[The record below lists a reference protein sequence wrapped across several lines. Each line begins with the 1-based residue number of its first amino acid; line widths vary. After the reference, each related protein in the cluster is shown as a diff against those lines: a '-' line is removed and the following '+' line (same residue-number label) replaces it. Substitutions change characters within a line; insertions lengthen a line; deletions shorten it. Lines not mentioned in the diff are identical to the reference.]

1 MLSYY
6 DERAAEYEQAY
17 TAGTGTS
24 SIADGRVF
32 ISEAEQLT
40 DVVGRF
46 GHGHLIDL
54 ACGSGYWL
62 RFYGPQ
68 CSRITVID
76 QSRKMLAECE
86 AKIRQLDIAER
97 CEVIQADVLDYGFP
111 RSAYDSALIGFLVS
125 HLTDAQ
131 EHRLFETLRAL
142 LRPGATFLVLDSAWT
157 DLRARFNTKTGTQ
170 SRRLNNGDQF
180 DIYKRYLD
188 QGDIAGWSTRYGI
201 NSHIEY
207 FGRALFAVSGRF
219 TA

>member
-24 SIADGRVF
+24 SIVDRRVF
-32 ISEAEQLT
+32 ISEAEELAE
-40 DVVGRF
+40 VVGRF
-46 GHGHLIDL
+46 GHGHLVDL

-62 RFYGPQ
+62 RFYGPR

-86 AKIRQLDIAER
+86 AKIRELDIAER
-97 CEVIQADVLDYGFP
+97 CEVIQADVLDYAFP
-111 RSAYDSALIGFLVS
+111 RAAYDSALIGFLVS

-142 LRPGATFLVLDSAWT
+142 LRPGATFLILDSAWT

-170 SRRLNNGDQF
+170 SRRLNNGEQF

-188 QGDIAGWSTRYGI
+188 QSDIAGWSARYDI
-201 NSHIEY
+201 DSHVEY

-219 TA
+219 AA